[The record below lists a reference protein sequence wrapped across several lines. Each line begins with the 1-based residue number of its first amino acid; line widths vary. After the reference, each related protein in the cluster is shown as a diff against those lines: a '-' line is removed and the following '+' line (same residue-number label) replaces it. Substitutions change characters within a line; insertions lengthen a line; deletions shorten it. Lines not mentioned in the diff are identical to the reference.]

1 MPGLNPGQNPSKRPQ
16 RSPVLP
22 PWLTRGAETLLGLLL
37 PRRCLACGA
46 TVESDGALCAECWPH
61 IRLLAPPCCACCGLP
76 FDYDQ
81 GTDAV
86 CAGCAAWLPVF
97 DRARAVF
104 AYDDASRGPVL
115 AFKHADRTD
124 AAPAFVRMMI
134 QAAGDLLA
142 EDPLIV
148 PVPLHRSR
156 LLMRRYNQAAVLGNA
171 LAKQTG
177 LVAVPDLLVRRRRTP
192 SQGGLGAS
200 ARRRNVR
207 GAFAV
212 REGRNS
218 VLRDRRVLLI
228 DDVMT
233 TGATVEACARPLLRA
248 GAQAVDVLT
257 LARVIGPA
265 SI

>member
-1 MPGLNPGQNPSKRPQ
+1 M
-16 RSPVLP
+16 
-22 PWLTRGAETLLGLLL
+22 
-37 PRRCLACGA
+37 
-46 TVESDGALCAECWPH
+46 
-61 IRLLAPPCCACCGLP
+61 
-76 FDYDQ
+76 
-81 GTDAV
+81 
-86 CAGCAAWLPVF
+86 
-97 DRARAVF
+97 F
-104 AYDDASRGPVL
+104 AYDAESRGPVL
-115 AFKHADRTD
+115 AFKHADRID
-124 AAPAFVRMMI
+124 AAPAFVRMLI

-142 EDPLIV
+142 DDPLIV

-156 LLMRRYNQAAVLGNA
+156 LLMRRYNQAGVLANA

-177 LVAVPDLLVRRRRTP
+177 LACVPDLLVRRRRTP

-212 REGRNS
+212 RDGRDS
-218 VLRDRRVLLI
+218 ALRDRRVLLI

-248 GAQAVDVLT
+248 GARAVDVLT

-265 SI
+265 AV